1 MPANPTGQQ
10 TTAAPSAAP
19 DPAGANEAAAPP
31 RSPSLLPTNGDDPDG
46 RFAVAE
52 EVSLDQQSDSARQ
65 IGASP
70 PDPAPGTDVAGAVA
84 GTLAPA
90 DEQAPAAKAG
100 SGS

>member
-1 MPANPTGQQ
+1 MPANPTDQQ
-10 TTAAPSAAP
+10 TTAAPSAV
-19 DPAGANEAAAPP
+19 PALPSAKAAAAP
-31 RSPSLLPTNGDDPDG
+31 RSASLLPTDGDDPDG

-65 IGASP
+65 IGALP
-70 PDPAPGTDVAGAVA
+70 PDPAPGADAAGAVA